1 MGNASG
7 ELHGWKGKPEDTK
20 GGVERLGKRHS
31 EKRQKEK
38 HQEYVQREKKIRQ
51 RGWEINNPTSRLPV
65 CY

>member
-20 GGVERLGKRHS
+20 GGMERLGKRHS

-38 HQEYVQREKKIRQ
+38 HQEYVQRGKK
-51 RGWEINNPTSRLPV
+51 NNKAKGMGN
-65 CY
+65 